1 MKNQTFNKPPT
12 KKIGRSVAMLAI
24 LTPLI
29 SQAALTGPYT
39 ADANTLHL
47 YHLDQAVTPLTDSG
61 SAATLYDLT
70 NATSTL
76 GASSYSGFGTA
87 LSFSVGNQEAK
98 SNVGSPQSDWQGA
111 SGSFTYEALINDS
124 TAGGTQ
130 TIMARDHT
138 TGGPNLRSFIFRL
151 NGSNIEFINTGA
163 AGNQTLAMALP
174 STGFN
179 AFAVNT
185 WFQIAVTYN
194 GTENTAGN
202 FSFYFTK
209 VDPSVTT
216 ANLLGT
222 AQLTLDVGN
231 TGGNSVFDVGNR
243 DAAATGGFLGSID
256 EVRVSD
262 IARTANQFIFAP
274 VPEPSAMAICGLGF
288 AGLLA
293 FKRFKK

>member
-1 MKNQTFNKPPT
+1 MKKTGVVINSNRKV
-12 KKIGRSVAMLAI
+12 GLSVAMLAV
-24 LTPLI
+24 LTPFI
-29 SQAALTGPYT
+29 SQAVITGPYT

-47 YHLDQAVTPLTDSG
+47 YHLDQALTPLTDSG
-61 SAATLYDLT
+61 SAAALYDLT
-70 NATSTL
+70 TATSTL
-76 GASSYSGFGTA
+76 GASGYSGFGTA
-87 LSFSVGNQEAK
+87 LSSAAVNKEAK
-98 SNVGSPQSDWQGA
+98 SSVASPQSDWQGA
-111 SGSFTYEALINDS
+111 SGSFTYDALINDS
-124 TAGGTQ
+124 TAGGVQ
-130 TIMARDHT
+130 TIMSRDHT

-174 STGFN
+174 TIGFN

-185 WFQIAVTYN
+185 WFQIGVTYN

-222 AQLTLDVGN
+222 GNLTFDVGN

-262 IARTANQFIFAP
+262 IARTADQFIFAP
-274 VPEPSAMAICGLGF
+274 VPEPSTLALGGMGLAGFLAMV
-288 AGLLA
+288 
-293 FKRFKK
+293 RRKK